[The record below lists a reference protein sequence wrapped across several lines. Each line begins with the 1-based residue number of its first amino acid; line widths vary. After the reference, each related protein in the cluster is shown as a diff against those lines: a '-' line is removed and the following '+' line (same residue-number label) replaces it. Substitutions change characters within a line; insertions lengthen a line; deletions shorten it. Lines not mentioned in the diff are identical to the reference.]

1 MTTPAQTDYPVAC
14 YEYMGSRSL
23 KRLREMLCDTFRCE
37 ALATDGYAAYD
48 SLIAQSFGLNGK
60 AVRQS
65 CLTHL
70 RRRLCQAI
78 GAEALKQ
85 QAEAFA
91 DDELAFVNLESLK
104 AGDPDRE
111 LMAAVVILGAVY
123 AVEQQNAREPD
134 ETEADWLVRLA
145 KARKE
150 KSTVLMDDLDRIML
164 KLSSGRIEP
173 TASGKSWRSVRKA
186 RL

>member
-1 MTTPAQTDYPVAC
+1 
-14 YEYMGSRSL
+14 
-23 KRLREMLCDTFRCE
+23 
-37 ALATDGYAAYD
+37 
-48 SLIAQSFGLNGK
+48 
-60 AVRQS
+60 
-65 CLTHL
+65 
-70 RRRLCQAI
+70 
-78 GAEALKQ
+78 
-85 QAEAFA
+85 
-91 DDELAFVNLESLK
+91 
-104 AGDPDRE
+104 E

-173 TASGKSWRSVRKA
+173 TACGKSWRSVLNA